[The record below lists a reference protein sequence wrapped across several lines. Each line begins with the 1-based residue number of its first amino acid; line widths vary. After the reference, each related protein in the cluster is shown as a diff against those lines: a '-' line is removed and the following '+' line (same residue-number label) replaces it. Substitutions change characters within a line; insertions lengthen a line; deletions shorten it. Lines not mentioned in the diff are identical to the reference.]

1 MAHQQRR
8 KNALPNQCLYFN
20 QEKRRKVRNMT
31 IKPLAYI
38 NVEERKLE
46 WAEPITWHT
55 PTVAKMDKIPLYLV
69 KEQNIDYKK
78 EWLKA
83 KKQSDIYERW
93 WIQYRDMAVKLDK
106 ELKELKEKT

>member
-1 MAHQQRR
+1 MI
-8 KNALPNQCLYFN
+8 
-20 QEKRRKVRNMT
+20 

-55 PTVAKMDKIPLYLV
+55 PTIAQMDKVPLYLV

-78 EWLKA
+78 QWLQA

-106 ELKELKEKT
+106 ELKELKKAQEK